1 MNVGQ
6 LMTRQIRTCHPGD
19 SLNDAAQIMWEEDC
33 GCVPVVQD
41 DDREHPRLVGIVTD
55 RDVCMAAYTQGK
67 PLGAIPVTSVMQR
80 DLATCVATDPVGV
93 ALGILRT
100 RQLHRLPVVAGDSEL
115 VGLLSLADLA
125 RESKREASQL
135 DQPEVTVMAIGDTI
149 ALISEM
155 RDAGR
160 AIVVTEG

>member
-6 LMTRQIRTCHPGD
+6 LMSRQIRTCRAED
-19 SLNDAAQIMWEEDC
+19 SLNDAARIMWEEDC
-33 GCVPVVQD
+33 GCVPVVQA

-67 PLGAIPVTSVMQR
+67 TLEAIPVTSVMQR

-93 ALGILRT
+93 ALSILRT

-125 RESKREASQL
+125 RESKREVSQL
-135 DQPEVTVMAIGDTI
+135 DHPVLTAVAIGDTV
-149 ALISEM
+149 AVISET

-160 AIVVTEG
+160 AIVATE

>member
-6 LMTRQIRTCHPGD
+6 LMSRQIRTCRPED
-19 SLNDAAQIMWEEDC
+19 SLNDAARIMWEEDC

-55 RDVCMAAYTQGK
+55 RDVCMAAYTQGRA
-67 PLGAIPVTSVMQR
+67 LGAIPVTSVMQR

-100 RQLHRLPVVAGDSEL
+100 RQLHRLPVVAGDAEL

-135 DQPEVTVMAIGDTI
+135 DQPVLTAVAIGDTV
-149 ALISEM
+149 AVISET

-160 AIVVTEG
+160 AIVATD

>member
-6 LMTRQIRTCHPGD
+6 LMTRQIRTCRPDD

-67 PLGAIPVTSVMQR
+67 PLGAIPLISVMQR
-80 DLATCVATDPVGV
+80 DLATCVETDPVGV
-93 ALGILRT
+93 ALSILRT
-100 RQLHRLPVVAGDSEL
+100 RQLHRLPVVAGDAEL

>member
-6 LMTRQIRTCHPGD
+6 LMSRQIRTCRPED
-19 SLNDAAQIMWEEDC
+19 SLNAAAQIMWEEDC
-33 GCVPVVQD
+33 GCVPVVQG
-41 DDREHPRLVGIVTD
+41 DDRAHYRLVGIVTD

-80 DLATCVATDPVGV
+80 DLATCVSTDPIGV

-100 RQLHRLPVVAGDSEL
+100 RQLRRLPVVAGDSEL

-125 RESKREASQL
+125 RESKREESQL
-135 DQPEVTVMAIGDTI
+135 DQPAVTVAAIGDTV
-149 ALISEM
+149 AVISET
-155 RDAGR
+155 RDGGR
-160 AIVVTEG
+160 TLVATG

>member
-6 LMTRQIRTCHPGD
+6 LMSRQLRTCRPEE
-19 SLNDAAQIMWEEDC
+19 SLNDAARIMWEEDC
-33 GCVPVVQD
+33 GCVPVVQN

-55 RDVCMAAYTQGK
+55 RDVCMAAYTQGRT
-67 PLGAIPVTSVMQR
+67 LETIPVTSVMQR

-93 ALGILRT
+93 ALAILRT

-135 DQPEVTVMAIGDTI
+135 DHPVLTVAAIGDTI
-149 ALISEM
+149 AVISET

-160 AIVVTEG
+160 AMVATE

>member
-6 LMTRQIRTCHPGD
+6 LMSRQIRTCRPDD
-19 SLNDAAQIMWEEDC
+19 SLNHAAQIMWETDC
-33 GCVPVVQD
+33 GCVPVVQE

-67 PLGAIPVTSVMQR
+67 PIGEIPVTSIMQR
-80 DLATCVATDPVGV
+80 DLATCVATDPIGV
-93 ALGILRT
+93 ALSILRT
-100 RQLHRLPVVAGDSEL
+100 RQLRRLPVVAGDSEL

-135 DQPEVTVMAIGDTI
+135 DRPTVTMAAIGDTV
-149 ALISEM
+149 AVISETPDGS
-155 RDAGR
+155 REVLA
-160 AIVVTEG
+160 TE